1 MASFALNVIRL
12 GLTAAG
18 RAAPKMTG
26 RLAFELFCRTPSRR
40 PKGEKARLAVEA
52 GRQRLSRAVEMPFDM
67 AHGPVMAYRFP
78 SAQPR
83 AKRFLVVHGWG
94 AGALYVSELAESL
107 ASTGAEVVVLD
118 LPGHGKSAG
127 RRLNMRMAVDAVIEA
142 QARFGPFDGAIGHSF
157 GGAGLMIAH
166 GGVMAGAGHLAVA
179 KLAVIGSP
187 SEMHWLFRDFSNALR
202 LSPAVRRELVHHA
215 ETVAGCSLDAFDT
228 VAISQRLR
236 APLLVVHAEDDK
248 EVAVDHARRYGSAGP
263 HVRFHWANGYGH
275 RRIVS
280 APEVMQ
286 GIVAF
291 MRDDADSAAA

>member
-1 MASFALNVIRL
+1 MASFALKVIRL

-18 RAAPKMTG
+18 RAVPKATG

-52 GRQRLSRAVEMPFDM
+52 GQKRLSRAKELPFDM
-67 AHGPVMAYRFP
+67 AHGQVMAYRFP
-78 SAQPR
+78 GAEPR

-94 AGALYVSELAESL
+94 AGALYVSELAENL

-142 QARFGPFDGAIGHSF
+142 QARFGPFDGAVGHSF
-157 GGAGLMIAH
+157 GGASLLIAH
-166 GGVMAGAGHLAVA
+166 GGVMRGAGQLNVQ

-202 LSPAVRRELVHHA
+202 LLPAVRRELVQHA

-248 EVAVDHARRYGSAGP
+248 EVAVDHARRYASAGP

-280 APEVMQ
+280 APEVMD

-291 MRDDADSAAA
+291 LKDDAGSAAA